1 MIKLMSLSGQKE
13 KLTVIR
19 WVMVRREA
27 ENSGKGH
34 ILETEYV
41 SNPEVDMRMKVG
53 KLFQFI

>member
-41 SNPEVDMRMKVG
+41 SNPEVDMRMKV
-53 KLFQFI
+53 